1 MSPKRTGLMKINR
14 LDAET
19 MTHDASSNV
28 AGPPVDRLIDVPAAK
43 HSNCIHFAD
52 ASNPHAGGAVIACDS
67 AVTFNPPAH
76 GPPVGEPVTV
86 RKYGSRH
93 DVQVVLQA
101 MQGVPQQQLQLHVNA
116 AIC

>member
-1 MSPKRTGLMKINR
+1 MKISND
-14 LDAET
+14 DAET
-19 MTHDASSNV
+19 MTHEASSNV
-28 AGPPVDRLIDVPAAK
+28 AGPPDERLIDVPAAK

-52 ASNPHAGGAVIACDS
+52 ASSPHAGGAVIACDS

-101 MQGVPQQQLQLHVNA
+101 MQGVPQQHAQFQVCALMPSASTYRQ
-116 AIC
+116 